1 MKKKKEAM
9 KNNMQLVHSFYT
21 RHLDEKSFFIHCL
34 CFVLSCIYAKKSGFL
49 INLHTDKRGYEY
61 LNMCPYDNIFVD
73 LDDIDLP
80 APKLFAAVKF
90 KVMEKYPLG
99 VIHIDGDVFLKKQEL
114 QDLIKFNEYDV
125 IVQSIEA
132 PPLYGGGWKESAS
145 TLDRCE
151 YPDWANREC
160 NIMFNCGVV
169 GINNLELKKLYFDT
183 YWDMYGQ
190 YCKNGIIKP
199 SVPDLVIEQQFLYD
213 ICKNKKYKFKCLIDG
228 NHPSKSANK
237 IGYQHLLGSA
247 KNKEYLQIIKKI
259 KELDLNIYQK
269 LKMKF
274 YGKFR
279 SVWC

>member
-1 MKKKKEAM
+1 M
-9 KNNMQLVHSFYT
+9 KNNVQLVHSFYT
-21 RHLDEKSFFIHCL
+21 RYLDEKSFFIHCL

-145 TLDRCE
+145 TLYRCE

-169 GINNLELKKLYFDT
+169 GINNPELKKLYFDT

-237 IGYQHLLGSA
+237 IGYQHLLGNS

-259 KELDLNIYQK
+259 KELDVNIYQK

-274 YGKFR
+274 YGKFK
-279 SVWC
+279 SPWC